1 MVASA
6 LALAALALRP
16 APIRHPRLHMVAT
29 SEAVSSP
36 SAAAASAAAAAGPEL
51 ALLERIDAPAPA
63 LTAFDLA
70 EAMATRSLA
79 VTPWKHAFRKLV
91 TDEAFLS
98 HGWARRPFKLNAEC
112 GFAVGSYT
120 MRDVERDITQLP
132 PQFVAHGMQWGNGI
146 YNKPM
151 DAGFSYSDVAKTM
164 EQATVVMLNAGFIV
178 PALAQVSLAMLEAT
192 QLPIWTNVYLSRK
205 GLTRSTQLHT
215 DQQDVFLVQTTGRKR
230 WRVYAPP
237 APAET
242 PAHDPFARGKGEDQM
257 ATDDGALLIDTVM
270 EPGQLLYIPAG
281 FPHATDTM
289 VDAAAAAGREE
300 GEAGQAQAQEEEPSV
315 HLTVGV
321 DTHLWSLSYA
331 HLRAHA
337 LRRAGESA
345 ELADGRPVTA
355 LPAERWAALHEP
367 LPLGFLSAPILAP
380 LLAEGG
386 AATGGADAAEAA
398 ACRAMAERAAATMLL
413 AEPMRWQGKD
423 AAALREH
430 LKLDE
435 AAARMVEHHR
445 HVLAVQTRM
454 YLRAAHRP
462 SAGGAGGAGAALGA
476 KEQKAAT
483 AALMQDMDE
492 LDAAMAALDAW
503 SAGAAADGGAAKAG
517 FGGGGGGGGA
527 GSTASKKKGAAKKK
541 KR

>member
-1 MVASA
+1 MVVASA
-6 LALAALALRP
+6 LALAALAPLALRP
-16 APIRHPRLHMVAT
+16 TSLRHPRIRLVAT
-29 SEAVSSP
+29 SETVSP
-36 SAAAASAAAAAGPEL
+36 PAAAATASSPEV
-51 ALLERIDAPAPA
+51 ALLERINAPAPA

-70 EAMATRSLA
+70 ETMATRSLA
-79 VTPWKHAFRKLV
+79 LTPWRNTFRKLV
-91 TDEAFLS
+91 TDETFLS
-98 HGWARRPFKLNAEC
+98 HGWARRPFKLSAEC

-120 MRDVERDITQLP
+120 MRDVERDITLLP

-151 DAGFSYSDVAKTM
+151 EAGFSYQDVAKTM

-215 DQQDVFLVQTTGRKR
+215 DKQDVFLVQTTGRKR

-237 APAET
+237 APADT

-257 ATDDGALLIDTVM
+257 VADDAALLIDTVM

-289 VDAAAAAGREE
+289 VDAADAAGD
-300 GEAGQAQAQEEEPSV
+300 GQEEEPSV

-380 LLAEGG
+380 LLEGG
-386 AATGGADAAEAA
+386 GGGGGGGGTGHADAVAAEAA
-398 ACRAMAERAAATMLL
+398 ACRAMAERSAATMLL
-413 AEPMRWQGKD
+413 AEPLRWEGRD

-445 HVLAVQTRM
+445 HVLAVQSRM
-454 YLRAAHRP
+454 YLRAAHRT
-462 SAGGAGGAGAALGA
+462 AGASLSA

-483 AALMQDMDE
+483 AALLQDMDE

-503 SAGAAADGGAAKAG
+503 SAGATDGGGAAKAG
-517 FGGGGGGGGA
+517 FGGGGGGGGGMGNA
-527 GSTASKKKGAAKKK
+527 PSKKKGGAKKK